1 MGWGL
6 GWVVAAACGFGLGT
20 VAQGAAT
27 MRVPAPGAGADPS
40 SLRRL
45 VRHPLFV
52 LGVGLDALGFLA
64 HVVALRSVSLVLA
77 QSAVAGSLAVT
88 AIAARYLLGTPL
100 RRRDLAAVAAVC
112 VGLGL
117 LAAFSG
123 TAGAAAGTGAVTGG
137 VLLALTAATVVVAV
151 AGLVAAQ
158 LAGRY
163 RGAALGLLS
172 GAGFAVCCVAVRLAD
187 TSSWG
192 SLLLDPAAG
201 LVAGSGGVGCWLW
214 TLAVQRGSLTAVTA
228 WMVLAEQLPPVVLGP
243 VLFGDTTAPGYA
255 VVVPVVVVLTV
266 AASALL
272 ARFSEAAPQPS
283 LEVEAGTSAAAPTAA
298 PRSPARSRRR
308 SR

>member
-77 QSAVAGSLAVT
+77 QGAVAGSLAVT

-123 TAGAAAGTGAVTGG
+123 AAGAAAGTGG

-163 RGAALGLLS
+163 RGAALGLLA
-172 GAGFAVCCVAVRLAD
+172 GGGFAVCCVAVRLAD

-192 SLLLDPAAG
+192 SLLLDPAAA

-214 TLAVQRGSLTAVTA
+214 TLAVQRGSLTAVTT

-243 VLFGDTTAPGYA
+243 ALFGDATAPGYA

-283 LEVEAGTSAAAPTAA
+283 SEVEAGTSAAAPTAA